1 MRDLTM
7 RASVA
12 KGSTPLTK
20 PHRRVGLIGDHSSFG
35 FLVNSRLVGT
45 NYTDDLLGESPQS
58 GQETH
63 FQIQA

>member
-1 MRDLTM
+1 M

-20 PHRRVGLIGDHSSFG
+20 PPPSRWFDLTGGQSSFII
-35 FLVNSRLVGT
+35 LVNSRLTAT
-45 NYTDDLLGESPQS
+45 NYTDDLLEESAEL

-63 FQIQA
+63 FQFQA